1 MSGMVLLVL
10 LSLGAFVEF
19 IGQQDDIGI
28 GTYGVPEALLY
39 VLLKLPRLAAG
50 MLPVSV
56 LLGAL
61 LGLGNLANHSELIVM
76 RTSGVSIEELV
87 KAVARAGIVVAI
99 FGIVLGEYMSP
110 PLDRYARQ
118 LKTFSKSG
126 EMGLAGGQ
134 SVWVRDGRAIFN
146 VSKAGEGN
154 RFGGVYVFVMGED
167 GELAAI
173 GRANSAQLTEK
184 NEWMLNN
191 FAETVF
197 TADGVRIRKV
207 ARESQQNNLTTDL
220 LAMTEV
226 RASSLDAIEL
236 YRYIQYLRNNGLNAS
251 RYQIAFWTRLS
262 MAAGIV
268 VMAVLAL
275 PFVLGELRST
285 GAGARMLVG
294 VIIGLAY
301 FLLSKTMGD
310 SGEVYGLNPFL
321 VAWLPTIMLAG
332 VTTIALGRTR

>member
-1 MSGMVLLVL
+1 MEY
-10 LSLGAFVEF
+10 A
-19 IGQQDDIGI
+19 
-28 GTYGVPEALLY
+28 
-39 VLLKLPRLAAG
+39 
-50 MLPVSV
+50 
-56 LLGAL
+56 
-61 LGLGNLANHSELIVM
+61 
-76 RTSGVSIEELV
+76 
-87 KAVARAGIVVAI
+87 
-99 FGIVLGEYMSP
+99 FGIL
-110 PLDRYARQ
+110 
-118 LKTFSKSG
+118 
-126 EMGLAGGQ
+126 
-134 SVWVRDGRAIFN
+134 
-146 VSKAGEGN
+146 
-154 RFGGVYVFVMGED
+154 

-207 ARESQQNNLTTDL
+207 ARELQQNNLTTDL

-236 YRYIQYLRNNGLNAS
+236 YRYIQYLQKNGLNAS

-268 VMAVLAL
+268 VMGVLAL

-285 GAGARMLVG
+285 GAGARMLIG

-310 SGEVYGLNPFL
+310 SGEVYNLNPFL
-321 VAWLPTIMLAG
+321 VAWLPTIILAG